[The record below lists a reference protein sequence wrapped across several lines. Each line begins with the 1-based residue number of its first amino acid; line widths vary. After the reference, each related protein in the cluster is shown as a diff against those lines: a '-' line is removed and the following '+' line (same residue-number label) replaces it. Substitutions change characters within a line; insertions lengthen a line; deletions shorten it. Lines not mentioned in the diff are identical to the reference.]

1 LIKRRKGDACRI
13 IRYRFHQPMN
23 FSSKRSLSWLLF
35 VWCAFV
41 TLTVSGCNRSASKE
55 QKALRSELREMLR
68 EHSYGKAAEVARRLL
83 KLNPQDNGSWDR
95 LVQAQFG
102 LRDPAG
108 VKQALDEWRHTVSK
122 PLPNLDEYTGD
133 LAFEQHDPAG
143 AVQAWTKVLS
153 AGPKNTRLLEKV
165 ARVEKIQQ
173 HWAEENA
180 AWTTYIKMQDR
191 AMARV
196 NRALCRRRLH
206 RWQDAFED
214 LKRAQELAPADPEV
228 QRGGK
233 LFEQM
238 GKFLEEIREL
248 DASLA
253 VSPNDPGLLAD
264 RALMFLRSED
274 YELALE
280 DSEEAAKLGPWA
292 MRPKLF
298 QAIALIELGR
308 SDECEKLAVQK
319 FIRLEALTPEFLETI
334 SRLDSEISV
343 ERSNAELYVARA
355 WQLNEIN
362 QPALALQDAENAARL
377 NPKSAG
383 ACAECS
389 YALTKLGRAEEALQQ
404 IKRATEL
411 DSNFSTA
418 WQYRGELEMERGE
431 TLSAIESLSHALE
444 ANQTVTALQKREQC
458 YRRLGLFV
466 KAEQDHHALEELNAR
481 TPK

>member
-1 LIKRRKGDACRI
+1 MD
-13 IRYRFHQPMN
+13 FQPMP
-23 FSSKRSLSWLLF
+23 FRFLRQAHTTAVALVITSLF
-35 VWCAFV
+35 AF
-41 TLTVSGCNRSASKE
+41 SGCNRAASKE
-55 QKALRSELREMLR
+55 QKTLRAELREALR
-68 EHSYGKAAEVARRLL
+68 TQSYSKAKELARRLV
-83 KLNPQDNGSWDR
+83 KLNPQDNGTWDR
-95 LVQAQFG
+95 LVRAQFG

-108 VKQALDEWRHTVSK
+108 VKQALEDWRRAVSK
-122 PLPNLDEYTGD
+122 PSSNLDEYTGD
-133 LAFEQHDPAG
+133 LALEQNEPAG

-153 AGPKNTRLLEKV
+153 AEPKNTRILEKI
-165 ARVEKIQQ
+165 ARAEKSQQ

-180 AWTTYIKMQDR
+180 AWTAYLEVQDK
-191 AMARV
+191 ATARV
-196 NRALCRRRLH
+196 HRALCRRRLH

-214 LKRAQELAPADPEV
+214 LKRAQELAPDDPEV

-238 GKFLEEIREL
+238 GKFLAEIREL

-280 DSEEAAKLGPWA
+280 DSEEAVKFGPWA

-298 QAIALIELGR
+298 QAIALIDLGR
-308 SDECEKLAVQK
+308 SIECEKLAVQK
-319 FIRLEALTPEFLETI
+319 FIRLEALTTEFLETI

-377 NPKSAG
+377 NPKSTG

-389 YALTKLGRAEEALQQ
+389 YALKKLGRAEEALLQ
-404 IKRATEL
+404 IKRATDL
-411 DSNFSTA
+411 DPNFSTA
-418 WQYRGELEMERGE
+418 WHYRGELEMERGE
-431 TLSAIESLSHALE
+431 TLSAIESLSHAIDTSPTP
-444 ANQTVTALQKREQC
+444 AALQKREQC
-458 YRRLGLFV
+458 YRRLGLLV
-466 KAEQDHHALEELNAR
+466 KADQDHRALEELNAKM
-481 TPK
+481 TK

>member
-1 LIKRRKGDACRI
+1 LEDWRR
-13 IRYRFHQPMN
+13 
-23 FSSKRSLSWLLF
+23 
-35 VWCAFV
+35 
-41 TLTVSGCNRSASKE
+41 
-55 QKALRSELREMLR
+55 
-68 EHSYGKAAEVARRLL
+68 
-83 KLNPQDNGSWDR
+83 
-95 LVQAQFG
+95 
-102 LRDPAG
+102 
-108 VKQALDEWRHTVSK
+108 TVSK
-122 PLPNLDEYTGD
+122 PSLNLDEYTGD
-133 LAFEQHDPAG
+133 LAFEQNEPSA
-143 AVQAWTKVLS
+143 AVQAWAKVL
-153 AGPKNTRLLEKV
+153 AVEPKNTRVLEKV
-165 ARVEKIQQ
+165 AQVEKTQQ
-173 HWAEENA
+173 HWTEENA
-180 AWTTYIKMQDR
+180 AWTAYLEVQDN

-214 LKRAQELAPADPEV
+214 LKRAQELAPDDPEV

-238 GKFLEEIREL
+238 GKFLAEIREL

-292 MRPKLF
+292 VRPKLF
-298 QAIALIELGR
+298 QAIALVDLGR
-308 SDECEKLAVQK
+308 SDECLALAVEK

-383 ACAECS
+383 ASAECS
-389 YALTKLGRAEEALQQ
+389 YALKKLGRAEEALEQ
-404 IKRATEL
+404 IKRAIEL
-411 DSNFSTA
+411 DPNFSAA
-418 WQYRGELEMERGE
+418 WQYRGELEIERGE
-431 TLSAIESLSHALE
+431 TLSAIESLTHAID
-444 ANQTVTALQKREQC
+444 ASPTAAALQKREEC
-458 YRRLGLFV
+458 YRRLGLLV
-466 KAEQDHHALEELNAR
+466 KADQDHHALEELSAR

>member
-1 LIKRRKGDACRI
+1 
-13 IRYRFHQPMN
+13 MN
-23 FSSKRSLSWLLF
+23 FSSKRILPGFLF
-35 VWCAFV
+35 VGCAAAI
-41 TLTVSGCNRSASKE
+41 LTMSGCGLAASKE
-55 QKALRSELREMLR
+55 KKALRAELREALR
-68 EHSYGKAAEVARRLL
+68 EHSYGKAAEFARRIL

-102 LRDPAG
+102 LRDLAG
-108 VKQALDEWRHTVSK
+108 VNQALEEWRRTVSK
-122 PLPNLDEYTGD
+122 PSPKLDEYTGD
-133 LAFEQHDPAG
+133 LALEQHDPAG
-143 AVQAWTKVLS
+143 ALQAWTKVLG
-153 AGPKNTRLLEKV
+153 AEPQNTRILEKI

-173 HWAEENA
+173 HWTEENA
-180 AWTTYIKMQDR
+180 AWTTYIEVQDN
-191 AMARV
+191 AMARI
-196 NRALCRRRLH
+196 NRALCRRRLY

-214 LKRAQELAPADPEV
+214 LKRAQELAPDDAEV
-228 QRGGK
+228 QRCGK

-238 GKFLEEIREL
+238 GKFLAEIREL
-248 DASLA
+248 DAGLA

-274 YELALE
+274 YEMALE

-298 QAIALIELGR
+298 QAIALMDLGR
-308 SDECEKLAVQK
+308 SDDCEKLAVQK
-319 FIRLEALTPEFLETI
+319 FIRLEAFTPEFLETI

-343 ERSNAELYVARA
+343 ERSNAELYVSRA

-389 YALTKLGRAEEALQQ
+389 YALTKLGRAEEASQQ
-404 IKRATEL
+404 IQHATEL
-411 DSNFSTA
+411 DPNFSTA

-431 TLSAIESLSHALE
+431 TLSAIESLSHAIE
-444 ANQTVTALQKREQC
+444 TSPTVAALQKREQC
-458 YRRLGLFV
+458 YRRLGLLV
-466 KAEQDHHALEELNAR
+466 KAEQDHHALEELSAR
-481 TPK
+481 ILK

>member
-1 LIKRRKGDACRI
+1 
-13 IRYRFHQPMN
+13 MN
-23 FSSKRSLSWLLF
+23 FSRKHILARLLIGS
-35 VWCAFV
+35 CALV
-41 TLTVSGCNRSASKE
+41 MLTLNGCDRAASKK
-55 QKALRSELREMLR
+55 QKALRAELREALSR
-68 EHSYGKAAEVARRLL
+68 HSYGRAAELAQQLL
-83 KLNPQDNGSWDR
+83 KRNRQDNGSWDR
-95 LVQAQFG
+95 LVQAKFG
-102 LRDPAG
+102 LRDRAG
-108 VKQALDEWRHTVSK
+108 VKQTLEEWRRTVSK
-122 PLPNLDEYTGD
+122 SSPKLDEYAGD
-133 LAFEQHDPAG
+133 LAFEEHDPAG
-143 AVQAWTKVLS
+143 AIQAWTKVL
-153 AGPKNTRLLEKV
+153 GVEPKNTRMLEKV
-165 ARVEKIQQ
+165 ARAERIQQ
-173 HWAEENA
+173 HWAKEDA
-180 AWTTYIKMQDR
+180 SWTTYIEVQDN

-196 NRALCRRRLH
+196 HRALCRRRLH

-214 LKRAQELAPADPEV
+214 LKRAQELAPDDPEV
-228 QRGGK
+228 QHASK

-238 GKFLEEIREL
+238 GKFLAEIREL
-248 DASLA
+248 DAALA

-280 DSEEAAKLGPWA
+280 DSEDAARLGPWA

-308 SDECEKLAVQK
+308 SDECETLAVQR
-319 FIRLEALTPEFLETI
+319 FIRLAALTPEFLETI

-362 QPALALQDAENAARL
+362 QPALALLDAENAVRL
-377 NPKSAG
+377 DPKSAG

-389 YALTKLGRAEEALQQ
+389 YALTKLGRLAEALEQ

-411 DSNFSTA
+411 DANFSTA

-444 ANQTVTALQKREQC
+444 MNLTVVALQKREKC
-458 YRRLGLFV
+458 YRRLGLLV
-466 KAEQDHHALEELNAR
+466 KAEQDHKALEELNSR
-481 TPK
+481 VSK

>member
-1 LIKRRKGDACRI
+1 MNSSGKRI
-13 IRYRFHQPMN
+13 
-23 FSSKRSLSWLLF
+23 LSWLLF
-35 VWCAFV
+35 VWCAV
-41 TLTVSGCNRSASKE
+41 VMLTVSGCDRAASRE
-55 QKALRSELREMLR
+55 QKALRAELHEALR
-68 EHSYGKAAEVARRLL
+68 EHSYSKAAELARRIL

-102 LRDPAG
+102 LRDAAG
-108 VKQALDEWRHTVSK
+108 VKQALDEWRRTVSK
-122 PLPNLDEYTGD
+122 PSANLDAYTGD

-143 AVQAWTKVLS
+143 AVQAWTKVLG
-153 AGPKNTRLLEKV
+153 AEPKNTRVLEKV
-165 ARVEKIQQ
+165 ARAEKSQQ

-180 AWTTYIKMQDR
+180 AWTTYIAMQDS
-191 AMARV
+191 ATARV

-214 LKRAQELAPADPEV
+214 LKRARELAPDDPQV
-228 QRGGK
+228 QRGVK

-238 GKFLEEIREL
+238 GKFLADIREL
-248 DASLA
+248 DAALA

-280 DSEEAAKLGPWA
+280 DSEIAAKLGPWA
-292 MRPKLF
+292 VRPKLF
-298 QAIALIELGR
+298 QAIALIDLGR
-308 SDECEKLAVQK
+308 SDGCEKLAVER

-343 ERSNAELYVARA
+343 ERSNAELCVTRA

-383 ACAECS
+383 AWAECS
-389 YALTKLGRAEEALQQ
+389 YALTKLGRPEEALQQ

-411 DSNFSTA
+411 EPNFSTA
-418 WQYRGELEMERGE
+418 WQYRGELEMEQGE
-431 TLSAIESLSHALE
+431 TLSAIESLSHAIE
-444 ANQTVTALQKREQC
+444 ANQTLTALQKREQC
-458 YRRLGLFV
+458 YRRLGLLV
-466 KAEQDHHALEELNAR
+466 KAEQDHRALEELNAR

>member
-1 LIKRRKGDACRI
+1 
-13 IRYRFHQPMN
+13 MN
-23 FSSKRSLSWLLF
+23 FSSKRILSWLLF

-41 TLTVSGCNRSASKE
+41 MLTVSGCDRAASKK
-55 QKALRSELREMLR
+55 QKALRVELREALH
-68 EHSYGKAAEVARRLL
+68 EHAYGNAAELARRIL
-83 KLNPQDNGSWDR
+83 KMNPQDNGSWDR
-95 LVQAQFG
+95 LVRAQFG
-102 LRDPAG
+102 LRDAAG
-108 VKQALDEWRHTVSK
+108 VKQALYEWRRTVSK
-122 PLPNLDEYTGD
+122 PSANLDEYTGV
-133 LAFEQHDPAG
+133 LAFEQHDPGG
-143 AVQAWTKVLS
+143 AVQAWTKVLG
-153 AGPKNTRLLEKV
+153 AEPKNTRVLEKV
-165 ARVEKIQQ
+165 ARVENIQQ

-180 AWTTYIKMQDR
+180 AWTTYIEVQDS
-191 AMARV
+191 AMARI

-214 LKRAQELAPADPEV
+214 LKRAQELAPDDPEV

-238 GKFLEEIREL
+238 GKFLADIREL
-248 DASLA
+248 DAALA

-280 DSEEAAKLGPWA
+280 DSETAAKLGPWA

-298 QAIALIELGR
+298 QAIALIDLGR

-334 SRLDSEISV
+334 SRFDSEISV
-343 ERSNAELYVARA
+343 EQSNAELYVARA

-362 QPALALQDAENAARL
+362 QPALALQDAENAVRF

-389 YALTKLGRAEEALQQ
+389 YALTKLGRAEEGLEQ

-411 DSNFSTA
+411 DPNFSTA

-431 TLSAIESLSHALE
+431 TLSAIESLSHAIE
-444 ANQTVTALQKREQC
+444 TNQTVAALQKREQC
-458 YRRLGLFV
+458 YRRLGLLV
-466 KAEQDHHALEELNAR
+466 KADQDHRALEELNAR

>member
-1 LIKRRKGDACRI
+1 
-13 IRYRFHQPMN
+13 MN
-23 FSSKRSLSWLLF
+23 FSSKRILSSLLF
-35 VWCAFV
+35 ICCVVAL
-41 TLTVSGCNRSASKE
+41 TLSGCNRAASNE
-55 QKALRSELREMLR
+55 QKALRIELSHALR
-68 EHSYGKAAEVARRLL
+68 EHSYGKAAELARRIL
-83 KLNPQDNGSWDR
+83 KLNPQDNGCWDR

-108 VKQALDEWRHTVSK
+108 VKQALEEWRRTVSK
-122 PLPNLDEYTGD
+122 PSPNLDVYAGD

-143 AVQAWTKVLS
+143 AVQAWTKVLG
-153 AGPKNTRLLEKV
+153 ADPKNTLVLKKI

-180 AWTTYIKMQDR
+180 AWTTYIEVQDS
-191 AMARV
+191 AMARI

-214 LKRAQELAPADPEV
+214 LKRAQELAPDDPEV

-238 GKFLEEIREL
+238 GKFLAEIREL
-248 DASLA
+248 DGGLA

-298 QAIALIELGR
+298 QAIALIDLGR

-319 FIRLEALTPEFLETI
+319 FIRLEALTPELLETI

-343 ERSNAELYVARA
+343 ERSNADLYVARA

-377 NPKSAG
+377 DPKSAG

-411 DSNFSTA
+411 DPNFSTA

-431 TLSAIESLSHALE
+431 TLSAIESLSHAIE
-444 ANQTVTALQKREQC
+444 TNQTVAALQKREQC
-458 YRRLGLFV
+458 YRRLGLLV
-466 KAEQDHHALEELNAR
+466 KAEQDHRALEELNAQ

>member
-1 LIKRRKGDACRI
+1 
-13 IRYRFHQPMN
+13 MN
-23 FSSKRSLSWLLF
+23 FSSQRILPGLLF
-35 VWCAFV
+35 IGCAAAI
-41 TLTVSGCNRSASKE
+41 LTMSGCGRAASKE
-55 QKALRSELREMLR
+55 KKALRAELSVALR
-68 EHSYGKAAEVARRLL
+68 EHSYGKAAELARRIL

-108 VKQALDEWRHTVSK
+108 VDQALEEWRRTVSQPSPK
-122 PLPNLDEYTGD
+122 LDEYTGD
-133 LAFEQHDPAG
+133 LALEQHDPSG
-143 AVQAWTKVLS
+143 AVQAWTKVLG
-153 AGPKNTRLLEKV
+153 AEPKNTRVLEKV

-180 AWTTYIKMQDR
+180 TWTNHIEVQES
-191 AMARV
+191 AMARIS
-196 NRALCRRRLH
+196 RALCRRRLH
-206 RWQDAFED
+206 RWQDAFDD
-214 LKRAQELAPADPEV
+214 LKRAQELAPDDPEV
-228 QRGGK
+228 QRVGK

-238 GKFLEEIREL
+238 GKFLAEIREL
-248 DASLA
+248 DAGLA

-274 YELALE
+274 YELALA
-280 DSEEAAKLGPWA
+280 DSEEAATFGPWA
-292 MRPKLF
+292 MRPRLF
-298 QAIALIELGR
+298 QAIALVDLGR

-319 FIRLEALTPEFLETI
+319 VIRLEAFTPEFLETI

-389 YALTKLGRAEEALQQ
+389 YALKKLGRAEEALQQ

-411 DSNFSTA
+411 EPNFATA

-431 TLSAIESLSHALE
+431 TLSAIESLSQAIE
-444 ANQTVTALQKREQC
+444 ASPTGASLQKREEC
-458 YRRLGLFV
+458 YRRLGLLV
-466 KAEQDHHALEELNAR
+466 KADQDRKAREELSAQIA
-481 TPK
+481 K

>member
-1 LIKRRKGDACRI
+1 MIFSNKRIPLSLLLICCT
-13 IRYRFHQPMN
+13 
-23 FSSKRSLSWLLF
+23 
-35 VWCAFV
+35 VVV
-41 TLTVSGCNRSASKE
+41 TLSGCSHAASKE
-55 QKALRSELREMLR
+55 QKVRRAELREALQ
-68 EHSYGKAAEVARRLL
+68 EHSYGKAAELARRIL

-95 LVQAQFG
+95 LVRAQFG

-108 VKQALDEWRHTVSK
+108 VKQALDEWRRTVSK
-122 PLPNLDEYTGD
+122 PSSNLDEYTGD
-133 LAFEQHDPAG
+133 LALEQHDPAG
-143 AVQAWTKVLS
+143 AVQAWTRVLG
-153 AGPKNTRLLEKV
+153 AEPKNTRVLGKV

-173 HWAEENA
+173 HWTEENA
-180 AWTTYIKMQDR
+180 AWTTYIEAQDN
-191 AMARV
+191 AMARI

-214 LKRAQELAPADPEV
+214 LKRAQELAPDDSEV
-228 QRGGK
+228 QREGK
-233 LFEQM
+233 LFEQV
-238 GKFLEEIREL
+238 GKFLAEIREL
-248 DASLA
+248 DAGLA

-292 MRPKLF
+292 MRPRLF
-298 QAIALIELGR
+298 QAIALIDLGR
-308 SDECEKLAVQK
+308 PDECEKLAVQK

-343 ERSNAELYVARA
+343 ERSNAELYGARA

-377 NPKSAG
+377 NQKSAG

-389 YALTKLGRAEEALQQ
+389 YALTKLGRAEEGLQQ

-411 DSNFSTA
+411 DPNFATA

-431 TLSAIESLSHALE
+431 TLSAIESLSHAIE
-444 ANQTVTALQKREQC
+444 TSPTVAALQKREQC
-458 YRRLGLFV
+458 YRRLGLLV
-466 KAEQDHHALEELNAR
+466 KAEQDHHALEELSAR
-481 TPK
+481 APK

>member
-1 LIKRRKGDACRI
+1 MPF
-13 IRYRFHQPMN
+13 RFPRQAHTTAVALVIT
-23 FSSKRSLSWLLF
+23 SLF
-35 VWCAFV
+35 AF
-41 TLTVSGCNRSASKE
+41 SGCNRTASRE
-55 QKALRSELREMLR
+55 QKTLRSELNKALR
-68 EHSYGKAAEVARRLL
+68 EHSYGQAAELARRIL
-83 KLNPQDNGSWDR
+83 KFNPQDNGTWDR
-95 LVQAQFG
+95 LVRAQFG
-102 LRDPAG
+102 LRHPDG
-108 VKQALDEWRHTVSK
+108 VKQALEDWRRTASK
-122 PLPNLDEYTGD
+122 PPLKLEEYTGD
-133 LAFEQHDPAG
+133 LALEQNEPAG
-143 AVQAWTKVLS
+143 AVQAWAKVL
-153 AGPKNTRLLEKV
+153 AAEPKNTRVLEKV
-165 ARVEKIQQ
+165 ARVEKTQQ
-173 HWAEENA
+173 HWEEENA
-180 AWTTYIKMQDR
+180 AWTAYLEVQES
-191 AMARV
+191 AAARV

-214 LKRAQELAPADPEV
+214 LKRAQELAPDDPDV

-238 GKFLEEIREL
+238 GKFLAEIRGL

-292 MRPKLF
+292 VRPKLF
-298 QAIALIELGR
+298 QAMALIDLGR
-308 SDECEKLAVQK
+308 PDECEKLAVQK
-319 FIRLEALTPEFLETI
+319 FIQLDALTPEFLETI

-362 QPALALQDAENAARL
+362 QPALALLDAENAARL

-389 YALTKLGRAEEALQQ
+389 YALKKLGRAEEALQQ
-404 IKRATEL
+404 IKHATEL
-411 DSNFSTA
+411 EPNFSTA

-431 TLSAIESLSHALE
+431 TLSAIESLSQAID
-444 ANQTVTALQKREQC
+444 ASPTVASLQKREEC
-458 YRRLGLFV
+458 YRRLGLLV
-466 KAEQDHHALEELNAR
+466 KAEQDRRAREELSAQ
-481 TPK
+481 TAK

>member
-1 LIKRRKGDACRI
+1 MPFRFLRQAHTTAVALIITSLFA
-13 IRYRFHQPMN
+13 
-23 FSSKRSLSWLLF
+23 FS
-35 VWCAFV
+35 A
-41 TLTVSGCNRSASKE
+41 CNRAASKE
-55 QKALRSELREMLR
+55 EKALRAELRQALHEHAYEKASEL
-68 EHSYGKAAEVARRLL
+68 ARRHLQL
-83 KLNPQDNGSWDR
+83 RPQDNGSWDR
-95 LVQAQFG
+95 LVRAQFG
-102 LRDPAG
+102 LRDAAG
-108 VKQALDEWRHTVSK
+108 VKQALEDWRRNVSK
-122 PLPNLDEYTGD
+122 PSSNLEEYTGD
-133 LAFEQHDPAG
+133 LAIEQHDPTG
-143 AVQAWTKVLS
+143 AVQAWTKVLG
-153 AGPKNTRLLEKV
+153 AEPKNTRVLEKV
-165 ARVEKIQQ
+165 ARAEKIQQ
-173 HWAEENA
+173 HWSEENA
-180 AWTTYIKMQDR
+180 AWTTHIEVRDS

-214 LKRAQELAPADPEV
+214 LKRAQELAPDDPEV

-233 LFEQM
+233 LFAQM
-238 GKFLEEIREL
+238 GKFLAEIREL

-253 VSPNDPGLLAD
+253 ISPNDPGLLAD

-298 QAIALIELGR
+298 QALTLIDLGR

-362 QPALALQDAENAARL
+362 QPALALQDAENATRL

-383 ACAECS
+383 AYAECS
-389 YALTKLGRAEEALQQ
+389 YALMKLGRAEEALQQ

-411 DSNFSTA
+411 DPSFSTA

-431 TLSAIESLSHALE
+431 TLSAIESLSHAIE
-444 ANQTVTALQKREQC
+444 TNQTVAALQKREQC
-458 YRRLGLFV
+458 YRRLGLLV
-466 KAEQDHHALEELNAR
+466 KAEQDHRALEELNAR

>member
-1 LIKRRKGDACRI
+1 MD
-13 IRYRFHQPMN
+13 FQPMP
-23 FSSKRSLSWLLF
+23 FRFPRQAHTTAVALVITSLF
-35 VWCAFV
+35 AF
-41 TLTVSGCNRSASKE
+41 SGCNRAAKE
-55 QKALRSELREMLR
+55 EKALRTELRQALH
-68 EHSYGKAAEVARRLL
+68 EHAYEKAATLARRHL
-83 KLNPQDNGSWDR
+83 KLRPQDDGTWDR
-95 LVQAQFG
+95 LVRAEFG
-102 LRDPAG
+102 RRDPAG
-108 VKQALDEWRHTVSK
+108 VKQALEDWRRTVSK
-122 PLPNLDEYTGD
+122 PSLNLEEYTGD
-133 LAFEQHDPAG
+133 LAFEQNEPAG
-143 AVQAWTKVLS
+143 AVEAWTKVL
-153 AGPKNTRLLEKV
+153 AAEPKNTRVLEKI
-165 ARVEKIQQ
+165 ARVEKAQQ

-180 AWTTYIKMQDR
+180 AWTAYLDVQESAT
-191 AMARV
+191 ARMS
-196 NRALCRRRLH
+196 RALCRRRLH

-214 LKRAQELAPADPEV
+214 LKQAQELAPDDPEV

-238 GKFLEEIREL
+238 GKFLAEIREL
-248 DASLA
+248 DAGLA

-292 MRPKLF
+292 VRPKLF
-298 QAIALIELGR
+298 QAIALVDLGR
-308 SDECEKLAVQK
+308 PDECEKLSVQK
-319 FIRLEALTPEFLETI
+319 FIQLDTLSTEFFETI

-389 YALTKLGRAEEALQQ
+389 YALKKLGRAEEALQQ

-411 DSNFSTA
+411 EPNFSTA

-431 TLSAIESLSHALE
+431 TLSAIESLSQAIE
-444 ANQTVTALQKREQC
+444 ASPTVASLQKREEC
-458 YRRLGLFV
+458 YRRLGLLV
-466 KAEQDHHALEELNAR
+466 KADQDRRAREELSAQ
-481 TPK
+481 TAK

>member
-1 LIKRRKGDACRI
+1 
-13 IRYRFHQPMN
+13 MN
-23 FSSKRSLSWLLF
+23 FSSQRILPGLLF
-35 VWCAFV
+35 IGCAAAI
-41 TLTVSGCNRSASKE
+41 LTMSGCGRAASKE
-55 QKALRSELREMLR
+55 KKALRAELSVALR
-68 EHSYGKAAEVARRLL
+68 EHSYGKAAELARRIL

-108 VKQALDEWRHTVSK
+108 VNQAIEEWRRTVSK
-122 PLPNLDEYTGD
+122 PSPKLDEYTGD
-133 LAFEQHDPAG
+133 LALEQHDPSG
-143 AVQAWTKVLS
+143 AVQAWTKVLG
-153 AGPKNTRLLEKV
+153 AEPKNTRVLEKV
-165 ARVEKIQQ
+165 ARVEKIQR
-173 HWAEENA
+173 HWADENA
-180 AWTTYIKMQDR
+180 AWTNHIEVQDC
-191 AMARV
+191 AMARI

-214 LKRAQELAPADPEV
+214 LKRAQELAPDDPEV

-238 GKFLEEIREL
+238 GKFLAEIREL

-274 YELALE
+274 YELALA
-280 DSEEAAKLGPWA
+280 DSEEAATFGPWA

-298 QAIALIELGR
+298 QAIALVDLGR

-319 FIRLEALTPEFLETI
+319 FIRLEAFTPEFLETI

-389 YALTKLGRAEEALQQ
+389 YALKKLGRAEEALQQ

-411 DSNFSTA
+411 EPNFATA

-431 TLSAIESLSHALE
+431 TLSAIESLSQAIE
-444 ANQTVTALQKREQC
+444 ASPTGASLQKREEC
-458 YRRLGLFV
+458 YRRLGLLV
-466 KAEQDHHALEELNAR
+466 KADQDRKAREELSAQIA
-481 TPK
+481 K